1 MRASG
6 IPNITRPCKL
16 LQRFL
21 QCCGVDGPDDYP
33 TTKLPDSCCINGQC
47 STFEHRYHKDG
58 CALKVY
64 EFLRKSTNIVGGV
77 AIGIAAIEI
86 IGAVFGLCLASSI
99 RNQYRRHIYA

>member
-1 MRASG
+1 MQV
-6 IPNITRPCKL
+6 T
-16 LQRFL
+16 QRFL
-21 QCCGVDGPDDYP
+21 QCRGVDGPDDYP

-77 AIGIAAIEI
+77 AIGIAAVEVSFICTI
-86 IGAVFGLCLASSI
+86 KNAVTAICGVI
-99 RNQYRRHIYA
+99 D